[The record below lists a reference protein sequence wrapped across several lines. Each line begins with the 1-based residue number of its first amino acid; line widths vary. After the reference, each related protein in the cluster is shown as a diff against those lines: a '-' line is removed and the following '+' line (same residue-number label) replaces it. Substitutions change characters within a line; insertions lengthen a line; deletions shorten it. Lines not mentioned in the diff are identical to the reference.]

1 VEVFYAFCYDSLVL
15 PHLRNDETKE
25 RVIRQVAEFE
35 RRTTMKLPPKLLFMS
50 PWIADFILKIAVV
63 SSVG

>member
-1 VEVFYAFCYDSLVL
+1 ML
-15 PHLRNDETKE
+15 PHLRNSETKE